1 MRRKLLSGVVAGGLL
16 LASSTARADCADVFG
31 CVCSTYDVV
40 VVATVLEMRQDG
52 YMSVELEQIHEIEP
66 GAGDA
71 FQVGEVV
78 DALPD
83 LQVQEGARAFL
94 TAATTGSTDLVQFNQ
109 AESDGSIACSGVV
122 FDEEDFIATATA
134 ADCLDLA
141 RAKGIE
147 PGCVDE
153 VHCAVRRPAPAREAG
168 LSALAAVV
176 AALGLSLRRTRR
188 ARGAAPRR

>member
-1 MRRKLLSGVVAGGLL
+1 MGPKLLSAIVTGSLL
-16 LASSTARADCADVFG
+16 LASSNARADCVDVFG

-40 VVATVLEMRQDG
+40 VVATVLEMREDG
-52 YMSVELEQIHEIEP
+52 YMSVELEEVHEIEP

-71 FQVGEVV
+71 FQVGAVV

-109 AESDGSIACSGVV
+109 AESDGTVACSGAV
-122 FDEEDFIATATA
+122 FDEDELIATATSP
-134 ADCLDLA
+134 DCLDLA

-153 VHCAVRRPAPAREAG
+153 VHCAVRRPTPGRDAG
-168 LSALAAVV
+168 LSALGGLV
-176 AALGLSLRRTRR
+176 AALGFALRRTRR
-188 ARGAAPRR
+188 PRGASPRR